1 MMLRTTIVFAGL
13 TVVVGLADAPKAPA
27 WGGYHQFSD
36 YYNPASSPDYV
47 NPGTSRSPD
56 YYNPSNARA
65 NNPFSDYFNP
75 SAWPQNG
82 QSGPYGYSPSYFDP
96 SNTGGYSRR
105 W

>member
-1 MMLRTTIVFAGL
+1 MSRSVMLFVGVAVIVGF
-13 TVVVGLADAPKAPA
+13 TDAPEAPA

-36 YYNPASSPDYV
+36 YYNPNSADYV
-47 NPGTSRSPD
+47 NPETSRSPD

-75 SAWPQNG
+75 SARSQNG
-82 QSGPYGYSPSYFDP
+82 QFGPYGYSPDYYNP
-96 SNTGGYSRR
+96 SAGGYLRR